1 MPPTVEIPDLKSTF
15 ACEEAPSLAR
25 LLFPHQEIMAQG
37 SPVTAQCGYIN
48 LLDMGLSEM
57 TINRTL
63 GRERESGQ
71 GRLRNVQPTTVEG
84 GKLALPLQSVLKH
97 VVIPHPCSWIKTLF
111 GRSSARP
118 SLT

>member
-63 GRERESGQ
+63 GRERE
-71 GRLRNVQPTTVEG
+71 RAAKAVCETCNP
-84 GKLALPLQSVLKH
+84 P
-97 VVIPHPCSWIKTLF
+97 
-111 GRSSARP
+111 RSKAANLHYLSRAC
-118 SLT
+118 